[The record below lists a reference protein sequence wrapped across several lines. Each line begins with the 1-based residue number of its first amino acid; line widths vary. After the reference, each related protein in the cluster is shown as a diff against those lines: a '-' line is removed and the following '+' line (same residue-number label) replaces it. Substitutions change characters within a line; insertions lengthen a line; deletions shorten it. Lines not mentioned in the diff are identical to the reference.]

1 MSAHNGGMR
10 GARRGRRGSL
20 AGQVTSIRTALAGL
34 ARAVTD
40 RFMRWRGHPPQ
51 EAGVRE
57 PRRPKPTLPAASV
70 ALAEPRTQVRRW
82 ALPWTWL
89 R

>member
-1 MSAHNGGMR
+1 MR
-10 GARRGRRGSL
+10 GVRRGRRGSL
-20 AGQVTSIRTALAGL
+20 AGPVTSIRTALAGL

-70 ALAEPRTQVRRW
+70 ALAEPRTRVRRW
-82 ALPWTWL
+82 VLSRTWL

>member
-1 MSAHNGGMR
+1 MR
-10 GARRGRRGSL
+10 GVRRGRRGSL
-20 AGQVTSIRTALAGL
+20 TGPVTTIRTTLSGL

-40 RFMRWRGHPPQ
+40 RFMRWRGRPPE

-70 ALAEPRTQVRRW
+70 ALAEPTTRVRRW
-82 ALPWTWL
+82 IWL

>member
-1 MSAHNGGMR
+1 MR
-10 GARRGRRGSL
+10 SVRRGRDGRL
-20 AGQVTSIRTALAGL
+20 AGQAASIRTALAGL

-40 RFMRWRGHPPQ
+40 RFMRWRGHPPE

-57 PRRPKPTLPAASV
+57 PRRPKPTRPAASV
-70 ALAEPRTQVRRW
+70 ALAEPRNQVRRW
-82 ALPWTWL
+82 SLPWTWL

>member
-1 MSAHNGGMR
+1 MR
-10 GARRGRRGSL
+10 GVRRGRRGRL
-20 AGQVTSIRTALAGL
+20 AGPVTSIRTALAGL

-70 ALAEPRTQVRRW
+70 ALAEPRTRVRRW
-82 ALPWTWL
+82 VLSRTWL

>member
-1 MSAHNGGMR
+1 MR
-10 GARRGRRGSL
+10 GIRRRGGHGSL
-20 AGQVTSIRTALAGL
+20 AGQVASIRTALAGL

-40 RFMRWRGHPPQ
+40 RFMRWRGRPPQ

>member
-1 MSAHNGGMR
+1 MPAHNGDMR
-10 GARRGRRGSL
+10 GVRRRRLGRL
-20 AGQVTSIRTALAGL
+20 AGPVTSIRSSLAGL

-57 PRRPKPTLPAASV
+57 PRRPRPTLPAASV
-70 ALAEPRTQVRRW
+70 ALAEPRAQVRHR
-82 ALPWTWL
+82 ALPWTW
-89 R
+89 RG